1 MLAFKR
7 IIVCIVRLQIFV
19 AVEFVTKHV
28 INDCND
34 QNTETEIIKGFLD
47 SCANGNVH
55 GRVNYE

>member
-1 MLAFKR
+1 M
-7 IIVCIVRLQIFV
+7 
-19 AVEFVTKHV
+19 

-55 GRVNYE
+55 GRVHYKQLIDIIMEGKQT